1 MCHYYLLLG
10 LELAFQ
16 FNPAGFCLQLS
27 NCKGSERGT
36 LDSLAQYYTHT
47 LRLYSAE
54 DTHQGIHKYLQTC
67 LLRALQLMLSVT
79 RSNTNTHRG
88 AHTEALTQRHS
99 HRGTHTEAPTERHQH
114 RGTHTA
120 QGHYNGPENSNKMA
134 DDYQPPKSIPYYKAE
149 EYY

>member
-1 MCHYYLLLG
+1 MMYQSTQHRNFWYWTNQVAVPGLLYVIDKQNCDMRHYYLLLG
-10 LELAFQ
+10 LELTFQ

-54 DTHQGIHKYLQTC
+54 DTHQGIHKYIQTC

-79 RSNTNTHRG
+79 RSNTNTYRG
-88 AHTEALTQRHS
+88 AHTEALTQRHPY
-99 HRGTHTEAPTERHQH
+99 RGTHTEAPTQRH
-114 RGTHTA
+114 
-120 QGHYNGPENSNKMA
+120 SL
-134 DDYQPPKSIPYYKAE
+134 SIAL
-149 EYY
+149 